1 MQMQSDIFLGWTS
14 IAGRDYL
21 VRQLRDHKA
30 GIVAEDLK
38 GNGLEEYA
46 RMCGELLSKGHA
58 RSGDPCAIYGYLGN
72 SDRFDK
78 AMASFGVT
86 YANQTVNDWEELKR
100 AIRAGKLRAAKPARA
115 PKATKH
121 S

>member
-14 IAGRDYL
+14 IAGRDYV

-30 GIVAEDLK
+30 GITGDDLK
-38 GNGLEEYA
+38 GNGLVLYA
-46 RMCGELLSKGHA
+46 RMCGALLSKGHA

-78 AMASFGVT
+78 AMASFGVS
-86 YANQTVNDWEELKR
+86 YANDTTNDWEALKR
-100 AIRAGKLRAAKPARA
+100 AIRDGKVLTAKAKPAA
-115 PKATKH
+115 KKGKH
-121 S
+121 K